1 MWGAATHD
9 RSTGIH
15 RSLTA
20 TAFVLEP
27 SDGDT
32 SQRQVFVAVDHC
44 LLWSEEMQQVRDAIL
59 ADSDLSPEQMIVVFS
74 HTHAAGLM
82 GLERTDLPGG
92 DLIPPYLTELG
103 EKLAQ
108 VVREAV
114 TNTQPANL
122 TYGTGRCD
130 LAGHRDTYDPDSD
143 QWVCGFNPDGPVDD
157 AVLVARV
164 TDEEGSVIATLVN
177 YACHPTTLAWDNTL
191 ISPDYIGAMR
201 EVIENATGQPSV
213 FLQGA
218 AGDVGPRDGFV
229 GDLATVDSN
238 GRQLGYAALAAL
250 EALPEAG
257 TRFEYLG
264 PVISGA
270 TIGAWGHR
278 PLTPAEQQP
287 LTVFQ
292 VEHFDVPLPYPEN
305 RLTAAELKVERE
317 TLIADEQTAREAGD
331 LDKAAD
337 LRALV
342 ERNTRAIVR
351 VVALPEGDAFPFPV
365 TLLKTGTAIW
375 VVVEGEPYQA
385 LQRTLRESFPDIP
398 IFVLELANGSRC
410 SYLPPAEI
418 YGKGI
423 YQESIAVL
431 AAGCL
436 ELLTESIS
444 SRIAPWAN

>member
-15 RSLTA
+15 RPLTA

-27 SDGDT
+27 SSGDA

-44 LLWSEEMQQVRDAIL
+44 LLWAEEMQQVRDAIL
-59 ADSDLSPEQMIVVFS
+59 AESDLSPEQVIVVFS

-82 GLERTDLPGG
+82 GLERTELPGG

-103 EKLAQ
+103 KKLAQ
-108 VVREAV
+108 VVCEAIA
-114 TNTQPANL
+114 NTQPARL
-122 TYGTGRCD
+122 TYGTGHCN
-130 LAGHRDTYDPDSD
+130 LAGHRDTHDPDSD

-164 TDEEGSVIATLVN
+164 TSEDGSLLATLVN

-191 ISPDYIGAMR
+191 ISPDFPGAMR
-201 EVIENATGQPSV
+201 EVIEEATGQPCI

-229 GDLATVDSN
+229 GDVATADSN
-238 GRQLGYAALAAL
+238 GRQLGYAALVAL

-270 TIGAWGHR
+270 TIGTWGHR
-278 PLTPAEQQP
+278 RLTDEEQTPLSI
-287 LTVFQ
+287 FQ
-292 VEHFDVPLPYPEN
+292 VERFDVALPYPDD
-305 RLTAAELKVERE
+305 RLTAADLRAERAALLAAE
-317 TLIADEQTAREAGD
+317 DAAREAGD
-331 LDKAAD
+331 LDKASD

-342 ERNTRAIVR
+342 ERKTRALVR
-351 VVALPEGDAFPFPV
+351 VVALPDGDAFPFPV

-375 VVVEGEPYQA
+375 IVVEGEPYQA
-385 LQRTLRESFPDIP
+385 LQRTLRERFPDEP
-398 IFVLELANGSRC
+398 ILVLELANGSRC

-436 ELLTESIS
+436 EKLTDAIS
-444 SRIAPWAN
+444 ERITALVN